1 MMRRLVLFPVI
12 PFISLS
18 WVAGELA
25 TPAQN
30 VFPPQAVYSPP
41 PVYRSEWVQQGVTGK
56 GILIVT
62 IDPKTG
68 IVTGTRM
75 LQSTG
80 SKLLDDAALKAYSKW
95 RFKPGSVPQI
105 KVPIDFAS
113 RPRAQAPE
121 QAQKQQPTLYM
132 LLILLAFG
140 AALTVMKKRDTS
152 T

>member
-1 MMRRLVLFPVI
+1 MRRLVLFPVI
-12 PFISLS
+12 PLISLS

-113 RPRAQAPE
+113 HPRAQAPE
-121 QAQKQQPTLYM
+121 HAQKQQPTLYV